1 MVKRLAGKLADNMHL
16 QVEAEEKAKTFHQND
31 VLADINPHVKLKN
44 AGTLKW
50 LKTRHGNKI
59 TPEYLFNES
68 ER

>member
-1 MVKRLAGKLADNMHL
+1 MHSH
-16 QVEAEEKAKTFHQND
+16 VEAEEKAKTFHQND

-44 AGTLKW
+44 QATLKW
-50 LKTRHGNKI
+50 LKTRYGSTI